1 MWSATVSLCCAGF
14 APQADTQT
22 DQPAPG
28 QQATQ
33 APTAGTQ
40 FDTAAAASAVLHLAA
55 PPAAEVPDAAAPSA
69 PEEPDVQPSPSHVVI
84 PAMGCALDA
93 AKSAPTDAGDATN
106 AGPVAVS
113 GSAGAATTAGEC
125 NPAEDGTPAGTG
137 MRQVVHVAATPVTP
151 ARRLQR
157 TSGGVDP
164 LCSRVSPTQRHGS
177 RARTP
182 GTSGRC
188 ARNCDCR

>member
-1 MWSATVSLCCAGF
+1 MWFETVSACCAGF

-22 DQPAPG
+22 DQPPPG

-55 PPAAEVPDAAAPSA
+55 PPAAEVPAAAAPSA
-69 PEEPDVQPSPSHVVI
+69 PI
-84 PAMGCALDA
+84 
-93 AKSAPTDAGDATN
+93 DAGDVTN
-106 AGPVAVS
+106 ADPAAAS
-113 GSAGAATTAGEC
+113 GSAGATTTAGEG
-125 NPAEDGTPAGTG
+125 NPAEDGSPAGTEV
-137 MRQVVHVAATPVTP
+137 RQVVHVAATPGTP
-151 ARRLQR
+151 ARPGQR

-177 RARTP
+177 RTRTP

-188 ARNCDCR
+188 ARTYDHS